1 MTVNNCI
8 SVRLTS
14 EIRIEQALKDAGV
27 KKPASVRK
35 LAISGEITEADF
47 RYIRKKMA
55 KTLQELDMGDASVEN
70 NVLDGVPF
78 GGCSGLTSITIPKT
92 VEEIVLFATARTI
105 MPPPDV
111 NVDKN
116 ETSLVFN
123 EDKTLIYCTRQFSNP
138 DESITYSA
146 FSGCTALTSIN
157 VHPDHHVFASEDGI
171 LFNKE
176 KSMLKFYP
184 RGRHGDYNIPD
195 SVVKICDYVF
205 AGCFGLTDITIP
217 NSVVEIGERVFEFC
231 RALTNVDLPNS
242 VVEIGNMAFT
252 NCDCLSSVAIPTSV
266 AKIGEYA
273 FCGCTSL
280 TSVNIPT
287 SITKI
292 EAYTF
297 CECSNLTTIN
307 IPAAVVEIGQG
318 AFAKCTALTSVLIPN
333 SVKTIRNQA
342 FWGCTALRVVTI
354 PDSLSTIEDAVF
366 AHCTSLEIHIPVSVM
381 KRIDN
386 IKYCIGAK
394 NLFVPNEPTKIKGK
408 NYFILVANYL

>member
-1 MTVNNCI
+1 MANNCI
-8 SVRLTS
+8 SVCLTS
-14 EIRIEQALKDAGV
+14 EIRIEQALKEAGV
-27 KKPASVRK
+27 KKLASVRK

-70 NVLDGVPF
+70 NVLDGAPF
-78 GGCSGLTSITIPKT
+78 VGCSGLTSITIPKT
-92 VEEIVLFATARTI
+92 VEEIVLCATARTI

-138 DESITYSA
+138 DELITYSV

-157 VHPDHHVFASEDGI
+157 VHPDHLVFASEDGV

-184 RGRHGDYNIPD
+184 RGRQGDYNIPD
-195 SVVKICDYVF
+195 SVVKICDYAF

-217 NSVVEIGERVFEFC
+217 NSVVEIGAQAFDC
-231 RALTNVDLPNS
+231 CSALTDIDIP
-242 VVEIGNMAFT
+242 
-252 NCDCLSSVAIPTSV
+252 SSVT
-266 AKIGEYA
+266 KIGEYA
-273 FCGCTSL
+273 FFRCSSL
-280 TSVNIPT
+280 TSVNIPM
-287 SITKI
+287 SIIKI

-297 CECSNLTTIN
+297 CKCSNLTTIN

-333 SVKTIRNQA
+333 SVKTIRSQA

-354 PDSLSTIEDAVF
+354 PDSLSIIEDAVF
-366 AHCTSLEIHIPVSVM
+366 AHSRCSLEIHIPVSVM
-381 KRIDN
+381 KRINHIHDCMGASN
-386 IKYCIGAK
+386 IFI
-394 NLFVPNEPTKIKGK
+394 PDEPTKIKGK
-408 NYFILVANYL
+408 NYFILVANPL